1 MYNNNMKEKNNAAWE
16 SHEKRLNDKIF
27 LILLIIVSLA
37 FVYRVFVYD
46 PFFDPDTLFVKA
58 NKVMSNTDAIKI
70 DDKIIKFNIASRI
83 IKTERAED
91 EYTDTKEVLL
101 LNDAGREIG
110 KAKLSKLNGEDVIR
124 VFKYEFKVELLNES
138 AKEWTINW
146 IENYIILKKRTL

>member
-1 MYNNNMKEKNNAAWE
+1 MKEKNNAAWE

-27 LILLIIVSLA
+27 LIVLIIALLA
-37 FVYRVFVYD
+37 FAYRVFVYD
-46 PFFDPDTLFVKA
+46 QYFNPDTLFLKA
-58 NKVMSNTDAIKI
+58 DKVMSNTDAIKI

-91 EYTDTKEVLL
+91 EYSDTKEVLL

-124 VFKYEFKVELLNES
+124 VFKHEFKVELLNES
-138 AKEWTINW
+138 AKKWNK
-146 IENYIILKKRTL
+146 NKGV

>member
-1 MYNNNMKEKNNAAWE
+1 MKEKNNAAWE

-27 LILLIIVSLA
+27 LIVLIIVLLA

-46 PFFDPDTLFVKA
+46 PFFNPDTLFVKA

-101 LNDAGREIG
+101 LNDAGRKIG

-124 VFKYEFKVELLNES
+124 VFKNEFKVELLNES
-138 AKEWTINW
+138 AKLNSLLLKE
-146 IENYIILKKRTL
+146 II

>member
-1 MYNNNMKEKNNAAWE
+1 MKEKNNAAWE

-46 PFFDPDTLFVKA
+46 QYFNPVTLFVKA
-58 NKVMSNTDAIKI
+58 DKVMSNTDAIKI
-70 DDKIIKFNIASRI
+70 DDKIIKFNIASST

-101 LNDAGREIG
+101 LNDAGRKIG
-110 KAKLSKLNGEDVIR
+110 KAKLSKFNGEDVIR
-124 VFKYEFKVELLNES
+124 VFKNEFKVELLNES
-138 AKEWTINW
+138 AKLNFFL
-146 IENYIILKKRTL
+146 LKEAI

>member
-1 MYNNNMKEKNNAAWE
+1 MKEKNNAAWE

-46 PFFDPDTLFVKA
+46 PFFNPDTLFVKA

-83 IKTERAED
+83 IETERAED
-91 EYTDTKEVLL
+91 EYSDTKEILL

-110 KAKLSKLNGEDVIR
+110 KAKLSKFNGEYVIR
-124 VFKYEFKVELLNES
+124 VFKNEFKVELLNES
-138 AKEWTINW
+138 AKLNFLL
-146 IENYIILKKRTL
+146 LKEAI

>member
-1 MYNNNMKEKNNAAWE
+1 MKEKNNAAWE

-46 PFFDPDTLFVKA
+46 QYFNPVTLFVKA
-58 NKVMSNTDAIKI
+58 DKVMSNTDAIKI

-83 IKTERAED
+83 IETERAED
-91 EYTDTKEVLL
+91 EYSDTKEILL

-110 KAKLSKLNGEDVIR
+110 KAKLSKFNGEDVIR
-124 VFKYEFKVELLNES
+124 VFKNEFKVELLNES
-138 AKEWTINW
+138 AKKWNK
-146 IENYIILKKRTL
+146 NKGV

>member
-110 KAKLSKLNGEDVIR
+110 KAKLSKLNGEYVIR

-138 AKEWTINW
+138 AKE
-146 IENYIILKKRTL
+146 

>member
-1 MYNNNMKEKNNAAWE
+1 MKEKNIAAWE

-46 PFFDPDTLFVKA
+46 PFFNPDTLFVKA

-83 IKTERAED
+83 IETERAED
-91 EYTDTKEVLL
+91 EYSDTKEILL
-101 LNDAGREIG
+101 LNDAGRKIG
-110 KAKLSKLNGEDVIR
+110 KAKLSKFNGEDVIR
-124 VFKYEFKVELLNES
+124 VFKNEFKVELLNES
-138 AKEWTINW
+138 AK
-146 IENYIILKKRTL
+146 K

>member
-1 MYNNNMKEKNNAAWE
+1 MKEKNNAAWE

-27 LILLIIVSLA
+27 LILLIIVLLA
-37 FVYRVFVYD
+37 FAYRVFVYD
-46 PFFDPDTLFVKA
+46 QYFNPDTLFLKA
-58 NKVMSNTDAIKI
+58 DKVMSNTDAIKI

-91 EYTDTKEVLL
+91 EYSDTKEILL

-124 VFKYEFKVELLNES
+124 VFKNEFKVELLNES
-138 AKEWTINW
+138 AKKWN
-146 IENYIILKKRTL
+146 NNKGV

>member
-1 MYNNNMKEKNNAAWE
+1 MKEKNNAAWE

-46 PFFDPDTLFVKA
+46 QYFNPVTLFVKA
-58 NKVMSNTDAIKI
+58 DKVMSNTDAIKI
-70 DDKIIKFNIASRI
+70 DDKIIKFNIVSST

-101 LNDAGREIG
+101 LNDAGRKIG
-110 KAKLSKLNGEDVIR
+110 KAKLSKFNGEDVIR
-124 VFKYEFKVELLNES
+124 VFKNEFKVELLNES
-138 AKEWTINW
+138 AKKWNK
-146 IENYIILKKRTL
+146 NKGV

>member
-1 MYNNNMKEKNNAAWE
+1 MKEKNNAAWE

-27 LILLIIVSLA
+27 LIVLIIALLA
-37 FVYRVFVYD
+37 FAYRVFVYD
-46 PFFDPDTLFVKA
+46 QYFNPDTLFLKA
-58 NKVMSNTDAIKI
+58 DKVISNTDAIKI

-91 EYTDTKEVLL
+91 EYTDTKEILL

-124 VFKYEFKVELLNES
+124 VFKNEFKVELLNES
-138 AKEWTINW
+138 AKLNFLL
-146 IENYIILKKRTL
+146 LKEAI

>member
-1 MYNNNMKEKNNAAWE
+1 MKEKNNAAWE

-46 PFFDPDTLFVKA
+46 PFFNPDTLFVKA

-70 DDKIIKFNIASRI
+70 DDKIIKFNIVSRI

-91 EYTDTKEVLL
+91 DYTDTKEVLL
-101 LNDAGREIG
+101 LNDAGRKIG

-124 VFKYEFKVELLNES
+124 VFKHEFKVELLNES
-138 AKEWTINW
+138 AK
-146 IENYIILKKRTL
+146 K

>member
-1 MYNNNMKEKNNAAWE
+1 MKEKNNAAWE

-46 PFFDPDTLFVKA
+46 QYFNPVTLFVKA
-58 NKVMSNTDAIKI
+58 DKVMSNTDAIKI
-70 DDKIIKFNIASRI
+70 DDKIIKFNIVSST

-91 EYTDTKEVLL
+91 EYSDTKEVLL

-138 AKEWTINW
+138 AKE
-146 IENYIILKKRTL
+146 